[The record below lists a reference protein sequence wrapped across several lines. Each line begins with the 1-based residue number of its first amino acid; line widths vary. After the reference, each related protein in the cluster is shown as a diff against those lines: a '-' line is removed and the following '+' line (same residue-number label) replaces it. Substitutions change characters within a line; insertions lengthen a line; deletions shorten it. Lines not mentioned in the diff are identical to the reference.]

1 MKVICWKDIKKVL
14 WVIWFLSLSIIKK
27 VSQIIREMSNKNYTF
42 FSNKRFF
49 CVFVISCF
57 KVISRSF
64 LSTRTTVADN
74 RKFTVIYRSR
84 IARQQSLSFIHRS
97 LNFPQEIRIR
107 AFQNSNKCLSD
118 PDSLVYITRRSSLNV
133 QVYSKVTKWWPWAL
147 WQKLFALLF
156 NLLAVCR
163 RFHWKHQ
170 SF

>member
-14 WVIWFLSLSIIKK
+14 CVIWFLSLSIIKK

-64 LSTRTTVADN
+64 LCTRTTVGDD

-97 LNFPQEIRIR
+97 LNFPQEIRIW

-133 QVYSKVTKWWPWAL
+133 QVYSKFAEWWPFDKNYSHYYSISSLYAEGFVEYI
-147 WQKLFALLF
+147 KVF
-156 NLLAVCR
+156 
-163 RFHWKHQ
+163 K
-170 SF
+170 